1 MSLLLIILH
10 VVVSIALIIIVL
22 LQAGKGAEI
31 GASFGAGA
39 SGTVFGA
46 SGGRNFMGKLT
57 AAAAVIFM
65 LTSLTLAYFH
75 GQPGSTSIMPTSVA
89 PATSEAPVATPEAAP
104 APAVPAVPEQS
115 AAPAENSEKQ

>member
-1 MSLLLIILH
+1 MNVLLIILH

-57 AAAAVIFM
+57 AAVAVIFM
-65 LTSLTLAYFH
+65 LTSLTLAYFS
-75 GQPGSTSIMPTSVA
+75 GKPGATSIMPTSVA
-89 PATSEAPVATPEAAP
+89 PAASEAPATPPAAAP
-104 APAVPAVPEQS
+104 A
-115 AAPAENSEKQ
+115 APADSTQAPAGNSEK